1 MKTFSNEP
9 IQTLGILQKSIQ
21 SNNWYA
27 NPIEIQV
34 VTDGHRSLRGRDLFP
49 ALGLSIQ
56 QSSNQKTVNQVDQE
70 YCPVKKQIATN
81 FPDLISRVVNPKYI
95 QFIQNFIEIIPH
107 HTKKVVVS
115 LSIY

>member
-9 IQTLGILQKSIQ
+9 IQTLGILQTSIQ

-34 VTDGHRSLRGRDLFP
+34 VTDGHRSLLGRDLLP

-56 QSSNQKTVNQVDQE
+56 QSNNQKTVNQVDHE
-70 YCPVKKQIATN
+70 HCPIKKQIATD
-81 FPDLISRVVNPKYI
+81 FPDLISRIGKSKVHTVHSV
-95 QFIQNFIEIIPH
+95 QNFIEIIPH

-115 LSIY
+115 L